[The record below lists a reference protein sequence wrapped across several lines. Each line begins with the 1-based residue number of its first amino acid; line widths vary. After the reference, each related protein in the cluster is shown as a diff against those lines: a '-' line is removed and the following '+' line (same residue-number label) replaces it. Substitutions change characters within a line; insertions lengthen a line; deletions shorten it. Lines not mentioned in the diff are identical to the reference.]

1 MAQHTGVRYVLDTG
15 VALKMLSQ
23 EPHLRSIITAER
35 YVNRLNSPDAMTEA
49 MSDGLLNAQ
58 TDPRP
63 GELLVIDF
71 NNLDFTMH
79 SVLVLGTARGLLS
92 GKHMG
97 SCSCSD
103 VAQLLDMPMNHAPW
117 VLQAGFLLRAHLEE
131 CEP

>member
-1 MAQHTGVRYVLDTG
+1 MAPHTGVRYVIDPH
-15 VALKMLSQ
+15 VASQ
-23 EPHLRSIITAER
+23 LLRDEPHLRSVITAER

-79 SVLVLGTARGLLS
+79 SGTGARNRS
-92 GKHMG
+92 W
-97 SCSCSD
+97 S
-103 VAQLLDMPMNHAPW
+103 AQW
-117 VLQAGFLLRAHLEE
+117 EAHGELFVF
-131 CEP
+131 